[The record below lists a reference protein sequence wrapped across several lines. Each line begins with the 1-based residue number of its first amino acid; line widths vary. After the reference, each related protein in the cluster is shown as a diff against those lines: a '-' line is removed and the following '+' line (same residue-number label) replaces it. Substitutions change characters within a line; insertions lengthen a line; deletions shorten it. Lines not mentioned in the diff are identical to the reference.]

1 MCWTPTGF
9 SLALNPSRSAPRS
22 VGKMESKPTELQKH
36 IAEALSIDISDDSEA
51 VASAR
56 IRQYVAPAIGEKA
69 YDEPATEKQIDFAG
83 KLGLDV
89 KEDTKGIASAKI
101 SEELHTR
108 NLAALQQLNLKPG
121 DRVRQKHSGEIN
133 GRVFFKGIGCKSAW
147 PTQIEKINEHN

>member
-1 MCWTPTGF
+1 MD
-9 SLALNPSRSAPRS
+9 
-22 VGKMESKPTELQKH
+22 SKPTKLQRH
-36 IAEALSIDISDDSEA
+36 IAEALSVDISADSEA

-133 GRVFFKGIGCKSAW
+133 GEDYEFYTEHIVSSITEYGRVFFKGIGCKSAW
-147 PTQIEKINEHN
+147 PTQIEKITKQHN